1 MKQSMNPFATFAN
14 NIIKLIKQDGRIIDN
29 IQAQVSEDYIYVYD
43 SSIPFDENDVI
54 ERKLPSGK
62 IECYTILNPVYDN
75 GFGGISGFYKLE
87 VRKTTTQPKVS
98 SSIQINASGNAKVL
112 VSSVDNSVNISS
124 QDLKVFDELIDAV
137 KKELRNNGEIV
148 DLIVQMKNSI
158 KDKESFKN
166 KYKNVVQSLGDHVTV
181 LTPFIS
187 VLTKFL

>member
-14 NIIKLIKQDGRIIDN
+14 DIIKLIKQDGRIIDN
-29 IQAQVSEDYIYVYD
+29 IQAQVSEDYVYVYD

-62 IECYTILNPVYDN
+62 IECYKILNPIYDN
-75 GFGGISGFYKLE
+75 GLGGIPGFYKLE
-87 VRKTTTQPKVS
+87 VRKTTTQPKVSS

-137 KKELRNNGEIV
+137 KKR
-148 DLIVQMKNSI
+148 
-158 KDKESFKN
+158 
-166 KYKNVVQSLGDHVTV
+166 
-181 LTPFIS
+181 TPQQWRDS
-187 VLTKFL
+187 